1 MDMAKTSKREGK
13 LPEHLLDEL
22 LKGVSKPEDLLGPE
36 GLFKQLKKAL
46 VERALSAELTHHL
59 GYAKGEAKPDAQ
71 DNLRNGYTGKTLL
84 TDEGELPIEVPRDR
98 SGTFEPALVPKGVR
112 RLEGFDEKLLSLYAR
127 GMTVREIQGHLQELY
142 GVEVSPDLISTVTD
156 AVLEEVKEWQN
167 RPLDALYPV
176 MIFDALR
183 VKIRDEGTV
192 KNKAVYLALGITR
205 TGSKEVL
212 GIWVEQTEGAKFWMR
227 VMSELKN
234 RGVQD
239 ILICLIDGLKG
250 FPEAISAVFPRATVQ
265 TCIVHLLRHS
275 LEFATWKDRKAVAL
289 ALKAVYRAPT
299 IEAAHQALS
308 DFETSAW
315 GKKYPAIAAS
325 WKRNWSQVVP
335 FFAFPSEVRRVL
347 YTTNAIES
355 LHMQLRKI
363 IKNRGHFPNDESA
376 IKLLYL
382 ALTKIGQKW
391 RAGPAVEWKSALAQ
405 FAILYEDRFA
415 AVDG

>member
-1 MDMAKTSKREGK
+1 MDMVKTSKQAGK
-13 LPEHLLDEL
+13 IPQQLLDEL

-46 VERALSAELTHHL
+46 VERALSGELSHHL
-59 GYAKGEAKPDAQ
+59 GYQKGEAKPEAQ
-71 DNLRNGYTGKTLL
+71 DNERNGYTGKTLL
-84 TDEGELPIEVPRDR
+84 TEDGELPIEVPRDR
-98 SGTFEPALVPKGVR
+98 AGTFEPALVPKGVR

-167 RPLDALYPV
+167 RPLDTLYPV

-250 FPEAISAVFPRATVQ
+250 FPEAISAIFPQATVQ

-289 ALKAVYRAPT
+289 ALKAIYRAPT
-299 IEAAHQALS
+299 IEAAHQALT
-308 DFETSAW
+308 DFEASAW

-335 FFAFPSEVRRVL
+335 FFTFPSEVRRVL

-391 RAGPAVEWKSALAQ
+391 RAGPAMEWKAALAQ

-415 AVDG
+415 AVEG

>member
-1 MDMAKTSKREGK
+1 
-13 LPEHLLDEL
+13 
-22 LKGVSKPEDLLGPE
+22 
-36 GLFKQLKKAL
+36 
-46 VERALSAELTHHL
+46 
-59 GYAKGEAKPDAQ
+59 
-71 DNLRNGYTGKTLL
+71 
-84 TDEGELPIEVPRDR
+84 
-98 SGTFEPALVPKGVR
+98 
-112 RLEGFDEKLLSLYAR
+112 
-127 GMTVREIQGHLQELY
+127 
-142 GVEVSPDLISTVTD
+142 
-156 AVLEEVKEWQN
+156 
-167 RPLDALYPV
+167 
-176 MIFDALR
+176 
-183 VKIRDEGTV
+183 
-192 KNKAVYLALGITR
+192 LGISR
-205 TGSKEVL
+205 TGTKEVL

-250 FPEAISAVFPRATVQ
+250 FPEAIAAVFPRATVQ

-299 IEAAHQALS
+299 IEAAQQALS
-308 DFETSAW
+308 DFQASAW

-363 IKNRGHFPNDESA
+363 IKNRGHFPNDEAA

-405 FAILYEDRFA
+405 FAILYEDRFVA
-415 AVDG
+415 IDG